1 MVVRNI
7 NTHRDRRRMPHSPEP
22 ADLEAQIEALIR
34 QAGNS
39 RRQQLDEVHRDN
51 DIGSAEARE
60 LHRRPPDPRERLPW
74 WRLFFKVS

>member
-7 NTHRDRRRMPHSPEP
+7 NTHRDRRRMPHSPET
-22 ADLEAQIEALIR
+22 ADLEAQIEAFIK

-39 RRQQLDEVHRDN
+39 RRQQLDEG
-51 DIGSAEARE
+51 IA